1 MNETDKNGAVM
12 GHVLQWRKQPGS
24 KRATYLAREMV
35 GDAVGMLEGHV
46 SRDGQGRPH
55 REGQCWGGR
64 EP

>member
-1 MNETDKNGAVM
+1 M
-12 GHVLQWRKQPGS
+12 GHVFQWRKQPGS

-46 SRDGQGRPH
+46 SWDGQGRPH
-55 REGQCWGGR
+55 REGQCWGGS